1 MKLLAFAA
9 SHRKDSIN
17 LTLLEAALAHLK
29 QTTANLSLQHLPFDA
44 CDLPLFNDAYRLEEG
59 MPPHADALAE
69 MFGEAHALII
79 AMPEYN
85 WSVPAALKNLL
96 DWLSCYRPV
105 PVAGMPIFLMC
116 ATPSE
121 RGGVMGLS
129 HLKTTLE
136 GMGALPYPTMMTLGR
151 APASLE
157 EPKKRQQLHS
167 QLDDFMEYVVR
178 IGNNSKI

>member
-1 MKLLAFAA
+1 MKILAFAA
-9 SHRKDSIN
+9 SHREDSIN
-17 LTLLEAALAHLK
+17 LTLLETALAHLK
-29 QTTANLSLQHLPFDA
+29 QAHPSLTVQHEPFAA

-59 MPPHADALAE
+59 MPSHADALATL
-69 MFGEAHALII
+69 FQHADALMI

-105 PVAGMPIFLMC
+105 PVAGKPVFLMC
-116 ATPSE
+116 ATPSS

-129 HLKTTLE
+129 HLKTILE
-136 GMGALPYPTMMTLGR
+136 GMGALPYPTMMTLGH

-157 EPKKRQQLHS
+157 DPNKQQQLRS
-167 QLDDFMEYVVR
+167 QLEDFISYAVR
-178 IGNNSKI
+178 MQT

>member
-17 LTLLEAALAHLK
+17 VALLETALAYLREAYPTLTLHHE
-29 QTTANLSLQHLPFDA
+29 PFETF
-44 CDLPLFNDAYRLEEG
+44 DLPLFNDAYRLQEG
-59 MPPHADALAE
+59 MPAHADTLAATFREADAL
-69 MFGEAHALII
+69 MI

-85 WSVPAALKNLL
+85 WSIPAALKNLL

-105 PVAGMPIFLMC
+105 PMAGTPVFLMC

-121 RGGVMGLS
+121 RGGIVGLS

-151 APASLE
+151 ALTSLE
-157 EPKKRQQLHS
+157 DPKKKQQLHS
-167 QLDDFMEYVVR
+167 QLEDFLSYAARMRAVA
-178 IGNNSKI
+178 